1 MRETLPIFEMSSE
14 ATVSGRRPIKAVLH
28 EIFSD
33 SSHYQK
39 NGISWNEEYTKNN
52 MATVAGMSITAEFL
66 SEERKTPYGH
76 GLTDMKDNMPLLED
90 ATVVGHF
97 DRAYIDTIE
106 INGETKTV
114 LVGEGTLDEMRYPK
128 FVGWVKD
135 HLQLSSVE
143 GSVEIVGKLKNDNHI
158 VYDGGW
164 KEEGR
169 VPQEYDYSGYAIL
182 SIEPADDSAIVLE
195 LNAKQQ
201 KKEEEPMDEN
211 LKNEMVGLINNAIT
225 EQNNKWDEYYANL
238 SAKEAE
244 ITQLTADI
252 AAKEAEIAQL
262 RADFEKEE
270 AARMQAEAGLSEANS
285 KIEAMKADAA
295 KAELNSAL
303 EGYTDEQKA
312 VAQEEIDKFMET
324 PGGEVEIN
332 SIIGKIC
339 TDIVRKARETKPE
352 PESAIDIFAIV
363 ENNAKED
370 DDEDVE
376 VF

>member
-33 SSHYQK
+33 SEHYQK
-39 NGISWNEEYTKNN
+39 NGISWNEQYTKDN

-66 SEERKTPYGH
+66 SEERETPYGH

-106 INGETKTV
+106 INGESKTV
-114 LVGEGTLDEMRYPK
+114 LIGEGTLDEMRYPK
-128 FVGWVKD
+128 FVEWVKEN
-135 HLQLSSVE
+135 LQLSSVE

-182 SIEPADDSAIVLE
+182 SIEPADDSAVVLE
-195 LNAKQQ
+195 LNNKKQ

-211 LKNEMVGLINNAIT
+211 LKNELIGLVKDSIA
-225 EQNNKWDEYYANL
+225 EQNSKWEEYFASV

-244 ITQLTADI
+244 ITQLNADI

-270 AARMQAEAGLSEANS
+270 AARLQAEAGLAEANS

-295 KAELNSAL
+295 KNELNTAL

-332 SIIGKIC
+332 SIVGKIC
-339 TDIVRKARETKPE
+339 TEMVRKAREAKPE
-352 PESAIDIFAIV
+352 PNVDIFAIV
-363 ENNAKED
+363 ESNAKED
-370 DDEDVE
+370 DNDEDVE